1 MRTIAHNTLRSYLG
15 VVRFMESMYIF
26 SVCISA
32 LNEEENLEACIE
44 SILKASKGHDCE
56 LLLLDNGSCDR
67 TQEIMRK
74 YSGVEN
80 CRIISF
86 EENMRLQYARNFLL
100 KNCQGKFAVFLD
112 ADGVVNNNYFSVLVE
127 NLSPRFSIYSGP
139 VIEQSVGENVFY
151 ELHYATLAKS
161 DPNFLIGA
169 NFVVETSVALEI
181 GGFPDITVSRGDES
195 PLIAL
200 MLKNGSK
207 QLLINKLIA
216 SNHFISSSAHF
227 IRSFYY
233 EGQNA
238 YLCMLYFDEPF
249 FAKSMYKAMFFA
261 SLLLSIFGLLTLN
274 VGLILI
280 GVALIVTKLLFQR
293 KYWAELL
300 GNFLRIASFSSTK
313 GLAVTIAAHIA
324 HELGFWL
331 SMLARKKPNCWK
343 G

>member
-1 MRTIAHNTLRSYLG
+1 
-15 VVRFMESMYIF
+15 MESMYIF

-44 SILKASKGHDCE
+44 SVLNASKGHDCE

-74 YSGVEN
+74 YSEVEN

-86 EENMRLQYARNFLL
+86 KENMRLQYARNFLL
-100 KNCQGKFAVFLD
+100 KNCHGKFAVFLD
-112 ADGVVNNNYFSVLVE
+112 ADGVVNNDYFSVLVE

-139 VIEQSVGENVFY
+139 VIEQSVDENVFY

-169 NFVVETSVALEI
+169 NFVVEVSVALEV

-207 QLLINKLIA
+207 QLLVTELIA
-216 SNHFISSSAHF
+216 SNHFISSSSDF

-249 FAKSMYKAMFFA
+249 FAKSMYKGFFLS
-261 SLLLSIFGLLTLN
+261 SLLLLIFGLLTLN
-274 VGLILI
+274 VGFVLT
-280 GVALIVTKLLFQR
+280 GMALIVTKLVCQR
-293 KYWAELL
+293 KYWIQLFYH
-300 GNFLRIASFSSTK
+300 FLKIASLSSAK
-313 GLAVTIAAHIA
+313 GFAVTIAAHIT

-331 SMLARKKPNCWK
+331 SMLTRKKPNCWK